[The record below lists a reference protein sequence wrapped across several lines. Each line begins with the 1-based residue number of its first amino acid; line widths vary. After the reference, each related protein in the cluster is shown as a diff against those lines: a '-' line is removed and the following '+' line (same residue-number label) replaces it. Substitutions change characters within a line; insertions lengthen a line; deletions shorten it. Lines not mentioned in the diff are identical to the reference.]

1 MKSFEIRKAFLK
13 YFETQGHTIVPSS
26 SLVPDDPTLLLVN
39 SGMVQFKDLFLGREK
54 RAYTRATTAQ
64 KCARLSG
71 KHNDLEEVGPS
82 PRHQTF
88 FEMLGNFSFGDYFKR
103 EAIFYAWEFVT
114 KTLKI
119 DPKLISVTVYQDDDE
134 AANLWREIAKL
145 PESRIERLGK
155 ADNWWSMGDT
165 GPNGPNSEIYYDRGI
180 ERCICSL
187 KEKCTPKTSSEVEK
201 CERFWEIWNLVFMQY
216 STREV
221 EGKKGEYVTETLKNP
236 SVDTGMGLER
246 MTAVLQNK
254 EANYDTDLFEPIFEA
269 IRKLTGHT
277 TAQMQEQIVP
287 YRVIADHGR
296 AMTFLIADG
305 VLPGNEDRSYVL
317 RMLIRRAIRFGK
329 KLGLNGPFLSSVS
342 KSVIEHMHEVYPE
355 LRERQDIIFK
365 AITVEEDSFHRAFN
379 AAIPHIEELLDKKQK
394 NNDLIITG
402 EEVFFLHDT
411 HGLHMQIVE
420 DIAKELG
427 FSVDRVG
434 FEAEMEK
441 QRKRSKVVTVGG
453 SLRLVYDIEA
463 IPPTQFT
470 GYELTQ
476 QTSEILGIFDNQMQ
490 VIPKLTPPME
500 GFIVVKAS
508 PFYAEGGGQVSD
520 TGFFQNIDQTS
531 KAKVINV
538 EKRQHRIFFHQV
550 EVIDGYF
557 EKGENCKLEIDLPS
571 RKATQRNHT
580 ATHIL
585 HAALRKVLNHKTG
598 IQAGSRVAPGELRFD
613 FTHFSAL
620 SEDEI
625 RKINEMSNEII
636 LRDLP
641 VRIAEE
647 RLEDAKAKGAMALFP
662 EDYQGKEKVRVV
674 SIVSETG
681 NGSPF
686 SIELCGGTHVS
697 RTGEIG
703 LFKIIREEGVAAGV
717 RRVYVATGENLL
729 RYLHEKEQILST
741 LSTQLKTSE
750 SEIPSKLEL
759 LLNEKSQLE
768 QQLRKFTTANLK
780 TVRDELVQSAER
792 VADCQVVFKKIDLDV
807 DALKELADL
816 VEGQLER
823 GVVLF
828 GSEQN
833 GRALLIAKVN
843 EALTKQIRA
852 GDLVRDAAQIVG
864 GKGGGN
870 PRFAQGGGDQPQ
882 HLEKALQ
889 EVKKSLQAK
898 LAP

>member
-13 YFETQGHTIVPSS
+13 YFEAQGHTIVPSS

-54 RAYTRATTAQ
+54 RPYTRATTAQ

-119 DPKLISVTVYQDDDE
+119 DPMLISVTVYQDDDE
-134 AANLWREIAKL
+134 AASLWREIAKL

-187 KEKCTPKTSSEVEK
+187 KGKCTPKTSSEVEK

-216 STREV
+216 NIDSS
-221 EGKKGEYVTETLKNP
+221 GKTTPLATP

-246 MTAVLQNK
+246 ITAVLQNK
-254 EANYDTDLFEPIFEA
+254 EANYDTDLFEPIFAA
-269 IRKLTGHT
+269 IRKLTGHSV
-277 TAQMQEQIVP
+277 AQMREQIVP

-317 RMLIRRAIRFGK
+317 RMLIRRAIRFGM

-342 KSVIEHMHEVYPE
+342 KSVIDHMGDVYPE
-355 LRERQDIIFK
+355 LRGRHDFILK
-365 AITVEEDSFHRAFN
+365 AISVEEERF
-379 AAIPHIEELLDKKQK
+379 DKTYNSSMRYLEQLFEIKSK
-394 NNDLIITG
+394 KAEKVLTG
-402 EEVFFLHDT
+402 AEVFPLHDRE
-411 HGLHMQIVE
+411 GLHIQIIE
-420 DIAKELG
+420 DIAKEQG

-434 FEAEMEK
+434 FEAEMDM
-441 QRKRSKVVTVGG
+441 QRKRSKVTVSG
-453 SLRLVYDIEA
+453 SLRLEYKVEA
-463 IPPTQFT
+463 LPPTQFV
-470 GYELTQ
+470 GYESAQ
-476 QTSEILGIFDNQMQ
+476 QTSEILGIFDKQLDKQ
-490 VIPKLTPPME
+490 IGVTTRLTPGMQ
-500 GFIVVKAS
+500 GYIVFNAS
-508 PFYAEGGGQVSD
+508 PFYPDGGGQVSD
-520 TGFFQNIDQTS
+520 TGIIQNIDQTS

-598 IQAGSRVAPGELRFD
+598 IQAGSLVAPDELRFD

-620 SEDEI
+620 TEDEI
-625 RKINEMSNEII
+625 RKIDEMSNEII

-681 NGSPF
+681 IGSPF

-703 LFKIIREEGVAAGV
+703 LFKIVREEGVAAGV

-759 LLNEKSQLE
+759 LINEKSQLE
-768 QQLRKFTTANLK
+768 QQLKKLTTASLI
-780 TVRDELVQSAER
+780 TMRDELVQSAER
-792 VADCQVVFKKIDLDV
+792 VSDCQILFKKIDLDV

-816 VEGQLER
+816 VEGQLEH

-833 GRALLIAKVN
+833 GRALLIAKVS
-843 EALTKQIRA
+843 ESLTKKIRA

-870 PRFAQGGGDQPQ
+870 PRFAQGGGDQPK
-882 HLEKALQ
+882 HLERALQ
-889 EVKKSLQAK
+889 EVRKTLQTK
-898 LAP
+898 LGS